1 MNNNIMKNAE
11 NKQPYILAIDH
22 GTSGCKVAV
31 ISIHGEVVDSAF
43 EPTPMYFSQGGGAE
57 QETGDWWDGIVNAT
71 KKIMGSGK
79 VKPQDIVS
87 VAVSSTFSTT
97 VAVDKQGKAL
107 MRAIT
112 WMDSRGAPYI
122 KKAMAGMVNIQG
134 YGLSKILPWIQKTAG
149 GPQLSGKDDI
159 AHVLFI
165 QNKYPEVY
173 EKTYKFLGS
182 KDYLNLKLTG
192 QFSASYDSIMLFW
205 ITDTRD
211 INNIQYDDTLI
222 KRLKIDKE
230 KLPGLIKSTDIVGTL
245 TKEAAESLGLNT
257 GVKVASCSP
266 DHQSA
271 LVGSGAVRDFEGHLY
286 IGTSSWIECIVP
298 FKKTDMFHSI
308 ASIPSALPGKYQCI
322 DEQDIAG
329 GSLPFLLNNILFYK
343 NGLNQALPPDTP
355 YQRMDKIA
363 EQVPPGSNG
372 VIFTP
377 WLNGERSPVDTTTLR
392 GGVYNISVT
401 TNIND
406 IIRAFFEG
414 VAYNTRWNLRYVE
427 KFAGRK
433 FETINIVGGGAQS
446 DIWCQIFADVLN
458 RNIRQVNDP
467 MQANARGAAF
477 IALVSLGYISF
488 DDIPSLIRYNQTFS
502 PDKKNSSLYENLFH
516 EFLNIYKKNKAMYH
530 RLNSL

>member
-1 MNNNIMKNAE
+1 MIKE
-11 NKQPYILAIDH
+11 NKPYVLAIDH

-31 ISIHGEVVDSAF
+31 ISIDGEVLDSEF
-43 EPTPMYFSQGGGAE
+43 EQTPTYFSQGGGAE
-57 QETGDWWDGIVNAT
+57 QDTEDWWNGIVNAT
-71 KKIMGSGK
+71 KKIMARGK
-79 VKPQDIVS
+79 VKPQDIIS

-97 VAVDKQGKAL
+97 VAVDKQGRAL

-122 KKAMAGMVNIQG
+122 KEAMSGIINVQG
-134 YGLSKILPWIQKTAG
+134 YGLGKILKWIYKTGG

-159 AHVLFI
+159 AHVLWI
-165 QNKYPEVY
+165 KHKHPEVY

-192 QFSASYDSIMLFW
+192 EFSASYDSIMLFW
-205 ITDTRD
+205 ITDIRD
-211 INNIQYDDTLI
+211 INNIHYDDTLI
-222 KRLKIDKE
+222 RQLGIDKE
-230 KLPGLIKSTDIVGTL
+230 KLPGLVKSTDIVGTL
-245 TKEAAESLGLNT
+245 TKEAAESLGLST
-257 GVKVASCSP
+257 SVKVASCSP

-343 NGLNQALPPDTP
+343 NELNQALPPDMS
-355 YQRMDKIA
+355 YQKMDKIA
-363 EQVPPGSNG
+363 AQVPPGSNG

-392 GGVYNISVT
+392 GGLYNISIT

-414 VAYNTRWNLRYVE
+414 VAYNTRWNLIYVE
-427 KFAGRK
+427 KFASKK
-433 FETINIVGGGAQS
+433 FETINIIGGGAQS

-458 RNIRQVNDP
+458 RNIRQVKAP
-467 MQANARGAAF
+467 IQANARGAAF
-477 IALVSLGYISF
+477 IALVALGYISF
-488 DDIPSLIRYNQTFS
+488 DDIPSLVRYNRVFT
-502 PDKKNSSLYENLFH
+502 PDKKNSPLYEKLFH
-516 EFLNIYKKNKAMYH
+516 EFLNIYKKNKSMYK